1 MPTIFFADLVRE
13 TSAGTGSGAL
23 VLGGAVAGHRRFA
36 DVVPEG
42 ANFHYSIAGVRHAG
56 EWEVGTGSIDGE
68 GRLSRDVVA
77 ASSNGGTHVGFSA
90 GVKTVALTVG
100 AAWYAGQEAADAE
113 LAEQAAG
120 LLAAEAEIA
129 AQAAAIA
136 AAQAGIASQAAG
148 LTAVAATVAA
158 HGTAIGGNAAA
169 IGAAQSAIAAHDTA
183 IAGKQPISTGHGAA
197 TSVEASDSFTVRRA
211 SGWVNVPASALVHQR
226 SGGGFV
232 CAGPL
237 GVGEEA
243 PGQRLVVKASSAAD
257 GSAPVVVEIADTQA
271 GTAGWT
277 ANAAFAALNFRSA
290 DGSVSGAGVRA
301 QIAATMPATHGG
313 QTDLKFSVSNA
324 ALLDKSAVLDTAG
337 RFRPGADNVQTLGMS
352 GFRWST
358 VYAATGTINTSDA
371 REKSWQ
377 GPAHAAELRAAR
389 RILAELGFFQ
399 WHDAIAAK
407 GADGARRH
415 FGVRAQTV
423 WAIMAD
429 EGLVDPIDGDGRP
442 GHTPYAFL
450 CFDRW
455 EDAAGASHDRFGVR
469 GDQLALFLVAG
480 LAAELAA

>member
-1 MPTIFFADLVRE
+1 MPTLFFADLVRE
-13 TSAGTGSGAL
+13 TSGATGTGPFGLS
-23 VLGGAVAGHRRFA
+23 GAVAGHRRFA
-36 DVVPEG
+36 DVVPGG
-42 ANFHYSIAGVRHAG
+42 ASFHYGIAGVRHAG
-56 EWEVGTGSIDGE
+56 EWEVGTGTIDGE

-120 LLAAEAEIA
+120 LLAAEAAIA
-129 AQAAAIA
+129 AQAIAIA
-136 AAQAGIASQAAG
+136 AAQTGIASQAAG

-158 HGTAIGGNAAA
+158 HDA
-169 IGAAQSAIAAHDTA
+169 A

-197 TSVEASDSFTVRRA
+197 TSVDAADSFTVRHG
-211 SGWVNVPASALVHQR
+211 SGWVNVPATTLVHQR

-232 CAGPL
+232 CAGNL
-237 GVGEEA
+237 GIGDEA
-243 PGQRLVVKASSAAD
+243 PGQRLVVKASAAVD

-277 ANAAFAALNFRSA
+277 ANAVFAALNFRSSDA
-290 DGSVSGAGVRA
+290 SVSGAGVRA

-337 RFRPGADNVQTLGMS
+337 RFRPGADNLQTLGMS

-371 REKSWQ
+371 REKLWR
-377 GPAHAAELRAAR
+377 GAANAAEQRAAR

-407 GADGARRH
+407 GAEDARRH
-415 FGVRAQTV
+415 FGVRAQAV

-429 EGLVDPIDGDGRP
+429 EGLVDPIGSDGRP
-442 GHTPYAFL
+442 GRTPYAFL

-455 EDAAGASHDRFGVR
+455 DDADGVSHDRFGVR